1 MYIGKTR
8 RKYYNFLFLLEILRY
23 IVIFSKLYLEKT
35 IMIQLAIY
43 CIANRKRGV
52 MMTIEEILAG
62 ESKNVEFKENL
73 PEKSI
78 KYMKS
83 VVAFAN
89 GTGGKIIFGIAD
101 KTREVVGFDKEDVFK
116 KMDAIANA
124 VSDSCEPAIIPDI
137 TLQTVGGKTVI
148 VVEVSEGR
156 QRPYYIKALGR
167 DGGVYVRVAGTT
179 RLADEYMIKEL
190 LFEGSN
196 RYYDQALCTGL
207 NVTDEDIDVLCKAM
221 KEQAVKNA
229 RTEEQKAAIKDVGRQ
244 QLRSWG
250 ILIERDGKDYPSNAF
265 AILTGNGGL
274 HVATQCG
281 VFKGTT
287 KAVFVDRREYTGPL
301 WEQIDEAFQFVLRNI
316 HLGATIVGIYR
327 QDVYEIPPDA
337 IRELIINAMVHR
349 SYLDHG
355 TIQVAVYDNRLEI
368 TSPGKLPMGQT
379 MERMKEGYSKIRN
392 EALAHAFAYM
402 NLIEHWGSGIPR
414 IIDKVKAAGL
424 REPEFIGGEVDLRIN
439 IYRGQV
445 DGTVDLN
452 DLNNAIKVPDT
463 IDKMPDS
470 GNEVPDK
477 TETVPDTMG
486 KMPDSDNE
494 VPDTTEKMPDSE
506 QEQQIYKYVLENG
519 SITTAETVEILD
531 VKHRR
536 ARAVL
541 LNMVKDGYLRKEG
554 AARSTIY
561 VKNTEGK

>member
-1 MYIGKTR
+1 
-8 RKYYNFLFLLEILRY
+8 
-23 IVIFSKLYLEKT
+23 
-35 IMIQLAIY
+35 
-43 CIANRKRGV
+43 
-52 MMTIEEILAG
+52 MTIEEILAG

-89 GTGGKIIFGIAD
+89 GNGGKIIFGIAD
-101 KTREVVGFDKEDVFK
+101 KNREVIGFDKEEVFK

-137 TLQTVGGKTVI
+137 TFQTVDGKTVI
-148 VVEVSEGR
+148 VAEISEGR

-167 DGGVYVRVAGTT
+167 EGGVYVRVAGTT
-179 RLADEYMIKEL
+179 RLADEYMVKEL

-196 RYYDQALCTGL
+196 RHYDQALCTGL
-207 NVTDEDIDVLCKAM
+207 SVTDEDIETLCKAM

-229 RTEEQKAAIKDVGRQ
+229 RTEEQKASIKEVGRQ

-250 ILIERDGKDYPSNAF
+250 VLIERDGKDYPSNAF
-265 AILTGNGGL
+265 AILTGKGGL
-274 HVATQCG
+274 HAATQCG

-287 KAVFVDRREYTGPL
+287 KAVFVDRREYTGPI
-301 WEQIDEAFQFVLRNI
+301 WEQIDESFQFVLRNI

-355 TIQVAVYDNRLEI
+355 MIQVAVYDDRLEI

-379 MERMKEGYSKIRN
+379 IERMKEGYSKIRN
-392 EALAHAFAYM
+392 EALAYAFAYM

-470 GNEVPDK
+470 GNGVPDR
-477 TETVPDTMG
+477 TETVPDTMK
-486 KMPDSDNE
+486 KMPDSGNE

-561 VKNTEGK
+561 VKNTEGR

>member
-1 MYIGKTR
+1 
-8 RKYYNFLFLLEILRY
+8 
-23 IVIFSKLYLEKT
+23 
-35 IMIQLAIY
+35 
-43 CIANRKRGV
+43 
-52 MMTIEEILAG
+52 MTIEEILTG

-124 VSDSCEPAIIPDI
+124 ISDSCEPAIIPDI
-137 TLQTVGGKTVI
+137 TLQTVDGKTVI

-196 RYYDQALCTGL
+196 RYYDQALCTGV
-207 NVTDEDIDVLCKAM
+207 NVTDEDIDALCKAM
-221 KEQAVKNA
+221 KEQAVQNA
-229 RTEEQKAAIKDVGRQ
+229 RTEEQKASIKDVGRQ

-327 QDVYEIPPDA
+327 QDIYEIPPDA

-439 IYRGQV
+439 IYRGQ
-445 DGTVDLN
+445 DASN
-452 DLNNAIKVPDT
+452 DINNANKVPDT
-463 IDKMPDS
+463 IEEQPDTA
-470 GNEVPDK
+470 NK
-477 TETVPDTMG
+477 VPDTME
-486 KMPDSDNE
+486 KM
-494 VPDTTEKMPDSE
+494 PDTTEEVPDNE
-506 QEQQIYKYVLENG
+506 QEQQIYKYVSEKE
-519 SITTAETVEILD
+519 SITTAETVVLLG
-531 VKHRR
+531 VKDRR
-536 ARAVL
+536 ARAIL
-541 LNMVKDGYLRKEG
+541 MNMVEGGYLVKEG

-561 VKNTEGK
+561 VKNTKGR

>member
-1 MYIGKTR
+1 
-8 RKYYNFLFLLEILRY
+8 
-23 IVIFSKLYLEKT
+23 
-35 IMIQLAIY
+35 
-43 CIANRKRGV
+43 
-52 MMTIEEILAG
+52 MTIEEILAG
-62 ESKNVEFKENL
+62 ESKNVEFKESL

-101 KTREVVGFDKEDVFK
+101 KTREVVGFSKEDVFE
-116 KMDAIANA
+116 KMDVIANA

-137 TLQTVGGKTVI
+137 SLQTIDGKTVI

-207 NVTDEDIDVLCKAM
+207 NITDEDIDVLCKAM
-221 KEQAVKNA
+221 KEQAIKNA
-229 RTEEQKAAIKDVGRQ
+229 HTEEQKASIKDVGRQ

-250 ILIERDGKDYPSNAF
+250 VLIERDGKDYPSNAF
-265 AILTGNGGL
+265 AILTGNAGL

-301 WEQIDEAFQFVLRNI
+301 WEQIDDAFQFVLRNI

-414 IIDKVKAAGL
+414 IIVKVKAAGL

-445 DGTVDLN
+445 ETKDHN
-452 DLNNAIKVPDT
+452 DFINANKVPDT
-463 IDKMPDS
+463 TGK
-470 GNEVPDK
+470 VPNSADG
-477 TETVPDTMG
+477 VPDTVE
-486 KMPDSDNE
+486 KVPDSA
-494 VPDTTEKMPDSE
+494 EKMPDTMAKLPDNE
-506 QEQQIYKYVLENG
+506 QEQQIFKYVLKNN
-519 SITTAETVEILD
+519 SITTAKAAELLG
-531 VKHRR
+531 VKQRR

-541 LNMVKDGYLRKEG
+541 MNMVESAYLRKEG

-561 VKNTEGK
+561 VKNTEGR

>member
-1 MYIGKTR
+1 
-8 RKYYNFLFLLEILRY
+8 
-23 IVIFSKLYLEKT
+23 
-35 IMIQLAIY
+35 
-43 CIANRKRGV
+43 
-52 MMTIEEILAG
+52 
-62 ESKNVEFKENL
+62 
-73 PEKSI
+73 
-78 KYMKS
+78 MKF
-83 VVAFAN
+83 VVAFTN

-124 VSDSCEPAIIPDI
+124 VSDSCEPAIIP
-137 TLQTVGGKTVI
+137 
-148 VVEVSEGR
+148 
-156 QRPYYIKALGR
+156 
-167 DGGVYVRVAGTT
+167 
-179 RLADEYMIKEL
+179 IKEL

-207 NVTDEDIDVLCKAM
+207 NITDEDMDALCKAM
-221 KEQAVKNA
+221 KEQTVRNA

-250 ILIERDGKDYPSNAF
+250 VLIERDGKDQDYPSNAF

-287 KAVFVDRREYTGPL
+287 KAVFVDRREYTGPI

-379 MERMKEGYSKIRN
+379 IERMKEGYSKIRN

-402 NLIEHWGSGIPR
+402 NVIEHWGSGIPR

-424 REPEFIGGEVDLRIN
+424 QEPEFIGGEVDLRIN

-452 DLNNAIKVPDT
+452 NAI
-463 IDKMPDS
+463 KMPDS
-470 GNEVPDK
+470 GNKVPDK
-477 TETVPDTMG
+477 IEIVPDTM
-486 KMPDSDNE
+486 K
-494 VPDTTEKMPDSE
+494 KMPDSE

-541 LNMVKDGYLRKEG
+541 LNMVKDGYLKKEG

-561 VKNTEGK
+561 VKNTEGR

>member
-1 MYIGKTR
+1 M
-8 RKYYNFLFLLEILRY
+8 
-23 IVIFSKLYLEKT
+23 V
-35 IMIQLAIY
+35 
-43 CIANRKRGV
+43 
-52 MMTIEEILAG
+52 
-62 ESKNVEFKENL
+62 
-73 PEKSI
+73 
-78 KYMKS
+78 
-83 VVAFAN
+83 
-89 GTGGKIIFGIAD
+89 
-101 KTREVVGFDKEDVFK
+101 
-116 KMDAIANA
+116 
-124 VSDSCEPAIIPDI
+124 
-137 TLQTVGGKTVI
+137 
-148 VVEVSEGR
+148 
-156 QRPYYIKALGR
+156 
-167 DGGVYVRVAGTT
+167 
-179 RLADEYMIKEL
+179 KEL

-207 NVTDEDIDVLCKAM
+207 NITDEDIDALCKAM

-229 RTEEQKAAIKDVGRQ
+229 HNEEQKASIKDVGRQ

-250 ILIERDGKDYPSNAF
+250 ALIERDGKDYPSNAF

-316 HLGATIVGIYR
+316 HLGAAIVGIYR
-327 QDVYEIPPDA
+327 QDIYEIPPDA

-392 EALAHAFAYM
+392 EAIAHAFAYM

-445 DGTVDLN
+445 DT
-452 DLNNAIKVPDT
+452 NNAMINANDT
-463 IDKMPDS
+463 KDGVNGVDCGVNDA
-470 GNEVPDK
+470 GNGTNGVEVPLNK
-477 TETVPDTMG
+477 EQAQIEKLLQIIEKNPSATQAHYAEEIGVSKRTVSRMFV
-486 KMPDSDNE
+486 SLQ
-494 VPDTTEKMPDSE
+494 EKGILVQSGT
-506 QEQQIYKYVLENG
+506 KRKANW
-519 SITTAETVEILD
+519 TVI
-531 VKHRR
+531 R
-536 ARAVL
+536 
-541 LNMVKDGYLRKEG
+541 
-554 AARSTIY
+554 
-561 VKNTEGK
+561 